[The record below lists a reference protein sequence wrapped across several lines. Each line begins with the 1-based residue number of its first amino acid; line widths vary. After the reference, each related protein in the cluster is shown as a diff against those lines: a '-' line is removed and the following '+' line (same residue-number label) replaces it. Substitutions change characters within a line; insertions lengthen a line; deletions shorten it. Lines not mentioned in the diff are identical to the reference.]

1 MGRKVRTQ
9 GRKRL
14 EGGGAGRQGLH
25 RWEWGSGAGS
35 LRGVTRTGDVAQG
48 APGKPH
54 SVTVELSISTDA
66 HISLPGAA
74 SRPHRTARPLSPL
87 SLPSSP
93 LLSTSQDTGFS
104 GVLSPS
110 SATWMP
116 KGGVRHS
123 PVPSAH
129 PLSLGGALPCSSE
142 SFPPPPPAL
151 LLLSAAFHVLPE

>member
-93 LLSTSQDTGFS
+93 LLSTSAGHRVLWGPVSLISYPDAQRRRPSLTCSFS
-104 GVLSPS
+104 SPTFSWRSTSMFFRIISTS
-110 SATWMP
+110 ST
-116 KGGVRHS
+116 R
-123 PVPSAH
+123 
-129 PLSLGGALPCSSE
+129 SSV
-142 SFPPPPPAL
+142 
-151 LLLSAAFHVLPE
+151 AFSCFSCAS